1 MVSLATGSLTI
12 PKQKIDPW
20 LGKILNGSCVAT
32 LSGQT
37 PMTFGEGQSWTF
49 DIGEAEYVAEGG
61 NKGAS
66 TVTPTSTTV
75 KPFKFHKTLRF
86 NEEVLWA
93 EEDRQIEVVDE
104 ILALIQP
111 ALSRALDFGVFHE
124 INPTGG
130 AVVAAMNGG
139 LADTT
144 NLVEYAALA
153 EPAVGISLGTVSVA
167 ITTGVLTVSAPESLV
182 VGDIVRLGTMT
193 NAAPLIAGK
202 DYYVK
207 TAPSTTT
214 LTLSE
219 TLGGA
224 EISTTSAGSSTS
236 IQRVTFIPAKPYAS
250 LDAADALVLADGFVP
265 RDIALDPTYAAR
277 FSALRG
283 TNSEQKLY
291 PNFRLGIETS
301 ELDGHRAS
309 VSNTVRGSGVLAVDT
324 KVLGFVGDFSA
335 IRWGVQKQIGL
346 ELIKYGDPDGGGD
359 LKRAN
364 QVAFRAEVVYGWGIA
379 NLNAFAKI
387 HDLV

>member
-1 MVSLATGSLTI
+1 MATLATGSLSI

-20 LGKILNGSCVAT
+20 LGKIQNGSCVAS
-32 LSGQT
+32 LSAQT
-37 PMTFGEGQSWTF
+37 PMTFGEGESWTF

-61 NKGAS
+61 QKGAS
-66 TVTPTSTTV
+66 TITPTSKPV
-75 KPFKFHKTLRF
+75 KPYKFHKTLRM

-93 EEDRQIEVVDE
+93 DEDRQLEVVDE

-139 LADTT
+139 LTDTT
-144 NLVEYAALA
+144 NLVEFVAA
-153 EPAVGISLGTVSVA
+153 
-167 ITTGVLTVSAPESLV
+167 
-182 VGDIVRLGTMT
+182 D
-193 NAAPLIAGK
+193 
-202 DYYVK
+202 
-207 TAPSTTT
+207 
-214 LTLSE
+214 
-219 TLGGA
+219 
-224 EISTTSAGSSTS
+224 
-236 IQRVTFIPAKPYAS
+236 KPYVS

-283 TNSEQKLY
+283 ANSEQKLY
-291 PNFRLGIETS
+291 PNFRLGLETS

-309 VSNTVRGSGVLAVDT
+309 VSNTVRGTGVLAVDT

-335 IRWGVQKQIGL
+335 IRWGVQKSIGL
-346 ELIKYGDPDGGGD
+346 EVIRYGDPDGGGD
-359 LKRAN
+359 LKRNN

-379 NLNAFAKI
+379 DLNAIAKV

>member
-1 MVSLATGSLTI
+1 MATLATGSLSI
-12 PKQKIDPW
+12 PKQKIAPW
-20 LGKILNGSCVAT
+20 LGKIQSGSCVAS
-32 LSGQT
+32 LSAQT
-37 PMTFGEGQSWTF
+37 PMTFGEGESWTF

-61 NKGAS
+61 QKGAS
-66 TVTPTSTTV
+66 TVTPTSKAV

-93 EEDRQIEVVDE
+93 DEDRQLEVIDE

-139 LADTT
+139 LTDTT
-144 NLVEYAALA
+144 NLVEYAAA
-153 EPAVGISLGTVSVA
+153 
-167 ITTGVLTVSAPESLV
+167 
-182 VGDIVRLGTMT
+182 D
-193 NAAPLIAGK
+193 
-202 DYYVK
+202 
-207 TAPSTTT
+207 
-214 LTLSE
+214 
-219 TLGGA
+219 
-224 EISTTSAGSSTS
+224 
-236 IQRVTFIPAKPYAS
+236 KPYVS
-250 LDAADALVLADGFVP
+250 LDAADGLVLADGFVP
-265 RDIALDPTYAAR
+265 RDIALDPTYASK

-283 TNSEQKLY
+283 ASSEQKLY

-309 VSNTVRGSGVLAVDT
+309 VSNTVRGTGVLAVDT

-335 IRWGVQKQIGL
+335 IRWGVQKSIGL
-346 ELIKYGDPDGGGD
+346 EVIKYGDPDGGGD
-359 LKRAN
+359 LKRNN

-379 NLNAFAKI
+379 DLNAFSKI